1 MKRFFNL
8 VITNM
13 ANAIKPMI
21 ILAIITIVVQVGLYS
36 FSLFAR
42 DDYKENEQHKHFVED
57 ETYMCE
63 KPVEFL
69 DETYCKLF
77 NIITIITV
85 VVSIM
90 LVESNS
96 RDKDERISVI
106 RLLPVKR
113 SILFRAKAIS
123 NGILVIG
130 CYLINIACLGIS
142 YILYKIIVREKLRA
156 ARLVMI
162 DDRNLMIMLIEV
174 IALIIC
180 VLIQATKYSK
190 KAYSIYS
197 E

>member
-21 ILAIITIVVQVGLYS
+21 ILAVITIVVQVGLYS
-36 FSLFAR
+36 FSLLAR
-42 DDYKENEQHKHFVED
+42 DDYKENEQHKHFVEA
-57 ETYMCE
+57 ENYMCE
-63 KPVEFL
+63 NPVEFL

-96 RDKDERISVI
+96 REKDERISVI

-113 SILFRAKAIS
+113 SILFRAKVVS
-123 NGILVIG
+123 NGILVLG
-130 CYLINIACLGIS
+130 CYLINIACFGIS
-142 YILYKIIVREKLRA
+142 YILYKIIVHEKLRA
-156 ARLVMI
+156 ARLVII
-162 DDRNLMIMLIEV
+162 DDTNLMIMLIEV
-174 IALIIC
+174 IVLIIC
-180 VLIQATKYSK
+180 VLIQVAKYSK

>member
-21 ILAIITIVVQVGLYS
+21 ILAVVTMVIQVGLYS

-42 DDYKENEQHKHFVED
+42 DDYKENEKYIGFIE
-57 ETYMCE
+57 EESYICE
-63 KPVEFL
+63 KPIKFI
-69 DETYCKLF
+69 DETYCRLF
-77 NIITIITV
+77 NTITIITV

-90 LVESNS
+90 LVGSNS
-96 RDKDERISVI
+96 REKDEKISVI
-106 RLLPVKR
+106 RMLPVKR
-113 SILFRAKAIS
+113 STLFKAKAVS

-130 CYLINIACLGIS
+130 CYFINISCLGIS
-142 YILYKIIVREKLRA
+142 YILYKIIVIKKLRA
-156 ARLVMI
+156 ARLVII
-162 DDRNLMIMLIEV
+162 DDSNMINMLVEI

-180 VLIQATKYSK
+180 VLIQAAKYSK
-190 KAYSIYS
+190 KTYSIYS